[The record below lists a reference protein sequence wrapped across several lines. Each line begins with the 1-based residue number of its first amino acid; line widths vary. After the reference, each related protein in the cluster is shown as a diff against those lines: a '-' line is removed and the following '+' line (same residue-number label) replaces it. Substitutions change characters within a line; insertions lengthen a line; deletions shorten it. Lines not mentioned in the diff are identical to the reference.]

1 MKLLL
6 FLTGCLSPLFLLAQQ
21 TQTIRGQVQDA
32 FTHQSIPGVL
42 IEVLNQ
48 DRPLKSITDFDGYF
62 KIDSVPL
69 GRQTIQATYI
79 GYVPSVKSNILV
91 TQGKQVQ
98 LLFELE
104 EEVYEMDVIVIDGH
118 KEKSTTL
125 NENVSVS
132 GRTFS
137 TEETKRYAS
146 SKNDPARMAQNFAGV
161 STSADDRNDII
172 IRGNSPIGVQYKLDG
187 IVINNPNHFG
197 TIGTTGGPISV
208 LNNNNL
214 SNSDFLTGAFPAE
227 YGNALAGVFDLRLKT
242 GNNEKREYMGQI
254 GFNGFELG
262 AEGPFKKGSNSSYIA
277 NYRYS
282 TLGIFQALG
291 VNFGTVALPQYQDGT
306 FKMHFNTKKAG
317 TFSLFGIG
325 GISYVDLLGSELK
338 PDDLFGDRSEDVR
351 FSSKMGTMGLNHIYF
366 LNNNTSLKSFASISG
381 SSTNISVDKLFYNPS
396 NILVGKLRDYD
407 NTFKQ
412 TSYNLGTE
420 LKKKINTKSN
430 IVYGLRSTIFQ
441 TYFVDSAFIEQY
453 GNYRTLRDFDGVTSL
468 QEGYIQYQYK
478 PNASLTTNS
487 GLHIQHFSLNNSI
500 SIEPRLGAKYQL
512 NEKQSISIGT
522 GLHSQTQPFQIYY
535 LEDRIDSTNQ
545 SIGKTNDQLGFTKS
559 AHFVVGYENTFAQNW
574 RFKVESYYQYIFN
587 TPIQYKDSTFSM
599 LNVGAD
605 FGIPDVDSLKNDG
618 KGKNY
623 GLEFTLEKF
632 FSKGYYF
639 LSTLSLYNSKYL
651 AADNI
656 WRNTVFNGN
665 YSYNILGGKEFQVR
679 KHNAIEIDLKYAYAG
694 GRRFTPVDVDQ
705 SLISGETQY
714 ITSKS
719 FSQKHMPYW
728 RFDVRIGYRKEGKRI
743 TQEWAFDVQNI
754 TNRKNVFSQ
763 DFNPKT
769 GQYSTKYQLG
779 IFPVAQYKI
788 TF

>member
-1 MKLLL
+1 MRL
-6 FLTGCLSPLFLLAQQ
+6 FLFLSGCFYIPFLFAQQ
-21 TQTIRGQVQDA
+21 TQTIRGQVKDV

-48 DRPLKSITDFDGYF
+48 EKPLKGITDFDGYF

-79 GYVPSVKSNILV
+79 GFIPSVKANILV

-104 EEVYEMDVIVIDGH
+104 EEVYEMDIVVIDGH
-118 KEKSTTL
+118 KEKNKTL

-137 TEETKRYAS
+137 TEETKRYAA

-172 IRGNSPIGVQYKLDG
+172 IRGNSPTGVQYKLDG
-187 IVINNPNHFG
+187 IVIANPNHFG
-197 TIGTTGGPISV
+197 TFGTTGGPISV

-242 GNNEKREYMGQI
+242 GNNEKREYLGQV

-282 TLGIFQALG
+282 TLGVFQALG
-291 VNFGTVALPQYQDGT
+291 VSFGTVALPQYQDGT

-317 TFSLFGIG
+317 TLSLFGMG
-325 GISYVDLLGSELK
+325 GISYIDLLGSELK

-351 FSSKMGTMGLNHIYF
+351 FNSKMGTLGLNHLYF
-366 LNNNTSLKSFASISG
+366 LNDNTSLKSFVSISG

-396 NILVGKLRDYD
+396 NVLTGKLRDYD
-407 NTFKQ
+407 NAFSQ
-412 TSYNLGTE
+412 TSYNIGTE
-420 LKKKINTKSN
+420 LKKKINSKSN
-430 IVYGLRSTIFQ
+430 IVYGLRSTIYQ
-441 TYFVDSAFIEQY
+441 IHFVDSAYIEQY
-453 GNYRTLRDFDGVTSL
+453 GNYRTLRNFNGANSL
-468 QEGYIQYQYK
+468 QEAFVQYQYK
-478 PNASLTTNS
+478 LNSKITTNS
-487 GLHIQHFSLNNSI
+487 GLHTQHFSLNNSI

-512 NEKQSISIGT
+512 NNKQCFSIGT

-545 SIGKTNDQLGFTKS
+545 SIGKTNDQLDFTKS
-559 AHFVVGYENTFAQNW
+559 AHFVIGYENTFAENW
-574 RFKVESYYQYIFN
+574 RFKVESYYQYVFN
-587 TPIQYKDSTFSM
+587 VPIQYKDSTFSM

-639 LSTLSLYNSKYL
+639 LSTLSLYNSEYL
-651 AADNI
+651 AADNV
-656 WRNTVFNGN
+656 WRSTVFNGN
-665 YSYNILGGKEFQVR
+665 YSYNILGGKEFKVK
-679 KHNAIEIDLKYAYAG
+679 KHNALEFDLKYAYAG
-694 GRRFTPVDVDQ
+694 GRRHTPIDVEQ
-705 SLISGETQY
+705 SLISRETQY
-714 ITSKS
+714 VKAMSY
-719 FSQKHMPYW
+719 SQKFMPYW
-728 RFDVRIGYRKEGKRI
+728 RFDVRVGYRKEGKKI
-743 TQEWAFDVQNI
+743 TQEWAFDIQNI
-754 TNRKNVFSQ
+754 TNRKNIFSQ
-763 DFNPKT
+763 DFNPNT
-769 GQYSTKYQLG
+769 GQFTTKHQLG
-779 IFPVAQYKI
+779 FFPVAQYRI